1 MKNQIKK
8 QENDYNEY
16 FTLFI
21 RMSNIDNIIE

>member
-1 MKNQIKK
+1 MKNQIKRL
-8 QENDYNEY
+8 ENDYDEY

>member
-8 QENDYNEY
+8 QENDYDEY